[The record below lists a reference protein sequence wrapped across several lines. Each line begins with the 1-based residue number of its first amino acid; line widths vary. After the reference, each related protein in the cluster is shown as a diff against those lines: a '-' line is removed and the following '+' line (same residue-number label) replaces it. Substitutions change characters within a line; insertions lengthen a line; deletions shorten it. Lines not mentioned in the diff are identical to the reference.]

1 MRTAGFLVLLVGSL
15 MLPAQESSTG
25 VKKVAPK
32 QTPVDSGAKMYREY
46 CASCHGLHG
55 KGDGPVAPTLVRRPT
70 DLTLLSQKN
79 GGKYPV
85 LLVKNSIQNGV
96 TAGHGSKDMPVWGP
110 ILSTVSQHSQA
121 LVVLRIENLTN
132 YIETLQVK

>member
-1 MRTAGFLVLLVGSL
+1 MRMAGFFVLALGSFLLV
-15 MLPAQESSTG
+15 AQEPSSG
-25 VKKVAPK
+25 IKKVPPK

-46 CASCHGLHG
+46 CASCHGLDG
-55 KGDGPVAPTLVRRPT
+55 KGDGPVASTLVRRPT

-79 GGKYPV
+79 GGKFPI

-110 ILSTVSQHSQA
+110 ILSSVSQHSQA
-121 LVVLRIENLTN
+121 LVMLRVENLTH
-132 YIETLQVK
+132 YIESLQAK

>member
-1 MRTAGFLVLLVGSL
+1 MRMAGFFVLLLGSL
-15 MLPAQESSTG
+15 LFAGQGSDTA
-25 VKKVAPK
+25 VKKVPPK
-32 QTPVDSGAKMYREY
+32 QTPIDSGAKMYREY

-55 KGDGPVAPTLVRRPT
+55 TGDGPVAPTLVRRPT

-79 GGKYPV
+79 GGKFPV

-96 TAGHGSKDMPVWGP
+96 TTAHGSKDMPVWGP

-121 LVVLRIENLTN
+121 LVTLRVENLTH